1 MSIHLELRQLR
12 YFVAVAE
19 ASSFRRAADRLA
31 LTQPPLT
38 RQIQALE
45 KDLGV
50 QLFVRDR
57 RGVELTAEGSE
68 VLREARDILGR
79 ADKLATRFAQR
90 ETRGL
95 ASRAPLRLGLTT
107 VVDASLFSGLE
118 PALLGRV
125 PGLRLVIKRQISQL
139 SINDLRRGRLDA
151 AIIGLP
157 SETSDLVVEKLTDDP
172 LTIAMPGAHHLAQ
185 RQRIELKELAGTPLF
200 WFKRSLNPAYYDHFE
215 KLFQQLDFA
224 PERLP
229 EPQDH
234 HVLLGLIA
242 EGRGVALVPRSLTA
256 IGRSGVVYKRLRLED
271 RFQIG
276 LALTYRARQRHVAVD
291 ALRSTL
297 SERFAIATRT
307 DRYAPEPSLRS

>member
-1 MSIHLELRQLR
+1 MSTHLELRQLR

-45 KDLGV
+45 EDLGV
-50 QLFVRDR
+50 QLLVRDR
-57 RGVELTAEGSE
+57 RGVELTPEGSE
-68 VLREARDILGR
+68 VLREARDILAR
-79 ADKLATRFAQR
+79 ADKLAERFLQR
-90 ETRGL
+90 ETPGL
-95 ASRAPLRLGLTT
+95 ASRIPLRVGLTT
-107 VVDASLFSGLE
+107 VVDASLFSWLE
-118 PALLGRV
+118 TALLGKV

-172 LTIAMPGAHHLAQ
+172 LMVAIPSAHHLAQ
-185 RQRIELKELAGTPLF
+185 RQRIELWELAASPLF
-200 WFKRSLNPAYYDHFE
+200 WFKRALNPAYYDHFE
-215 KLFQQLDFA
+215 KLFRQLDFA

-256 IGRSGVVYKRLRLED
+256 IGRSGVVYKRLRFEEA
-271 RFQIG
+271 FQIG
-276 LALTYRARQRHVAVD
+276 LALTYRAQQRHVAVD
-291 ALRSTL
+291 VLRRTASEHFALQ
-297 SERFAIATRT
+297 
-307 DRYAPEPSLRS
+307 

>member
-19 ASSFRRAADRLA
+19 ALSFRRAADRLA

-45 KDLGV
+45 EELGV
-50 QLFVRDR
+50 QLLARDR

-68 VLREARDILGR
+68 VLREARDILAR
-79 ADKLATRFAQR
+79 ADKLANRFAQR
-90 ETRGL
+90 EAPGVAARI
-95 ASRAPLRLGLTT
+95 PLRLGLTT
-107 VVDASLFSGLE
+107 VVDASLFSWLE
-118 PALLGRV
+118 PELLAQL
-125 PGLRLVIKRQISQL
+125 PGLRLILKRQISQL
-139 SINDLRRGRLDA
+139 SINDLLRGRLDA

-172 LTIAMPGAHHLAQ
+172 LTVALPSAHPLAQ
-185 RQRIELKELAGTPLF
+185 RQRIELAELAASPLF
-200 WFKRSLNPAYYDHFE
+200 WFRRSLNPAYYDHFE
-215 KLFQQLDFA
+215 KVFRRLDFA

-256 IGRSGVVYKRLRLED
+256 IGRSGVVYKRLRFED
-271 RFQIG
+271 PFQIG
-276 LALTYRARQRHVAVD
+276 LALAYRSQHRHAAIDVLRR
-291 ALRSTL
+291 ALGEHFSA
-297 SERFAIATRT
+297 E
-307 DRYAPEPSLRS
+307 